1 MEMGGLRTDACRM
14 IENQIM
20 LQKRI
25 SLSWWRSLLSKSV
38 RAWQPMAQAF
48 REELERRLS
57 RTSKSEDLKQNLVEA
72 PVPEVSAE
80 ASAEAEVPAE
90 VPRVSSAA
98 LSLSF
103 SARETEVEALAP
115 RSLLSPI
122 AGSGSSSSS
131 SPRTFVSQGSRGR
144 APSDVVRAESTGLL
158 GLGGSRSTWG
168 RRLLEADVRS
178 LRAELQEERARSSR
192 LAAELRHA
200 QAKVEK
206 LQGQLDL
213 QRERDELLQ
222 DLDSSLREMKTSHT
236 SEQKEAMKETKA
248 QEKQEKK
255 ALMAELAKIEKMRA
269 EREKDRLHKLKQAK
283 GKSKGKRSA
292 AEAGLPTKEPEI
304 RDID

>member
-1 MEMGGLRTDACRM
+1 
-14 IENQIM
+14 
-20 LQKRI
+20 
-25 SLSWWRSLLSKSV
+25 
-38 RAWQPMAQAF
+38 MAQAF

-57 RTSKSEDLKQNLVEA
+57 KTSKSEDLKQVLVEA
-72 PVPEVSAE
+72 PVTEVSTEALAE
-80 ASAEAEVPAE
+80 APTEVTAEAPN
-90 VPRVSSAA
+90 VSVSTA
-98 LSLSF
+98 LSLNF

-131 SPRTFVSQGSRGR
+131 SPRTFVSQGSRR
-144 APSDVVRAESTGLL
+144 TLDVARTGSTGLL
-158 GLGGSRSTWG
+158 GLGHGGHGVGSASLASRSSAGSASTWG
-168 RRLLEADVRS
+168 RQLLEADVRS
-178 LRAELQEERARSSR
+178 LRAQLQEERARSSR
-192 LAAELRHA
+192 LAAELHHA
-200 QAKVEK
+200 QANVQK

-222 DLDSSLREMKTSHT
+222 DLDSSLREMKTSQT

-269 EREKDRLHKLKQAK
+269 EREKDRLQKLKQAK

>member
-1 MEMGGLRTDACRM
+1 
-14 IENQIM
+14 
-20 LQKRI
+20 
-25 SLSWWRSLLSKSV
+25 
-38 RAWQPMAQAF
+38 MAQAF

-222 DLDSSLREMKTSHT
+222 DLDSSLRQEQTRKGGRVCRSICALLGRPQTST
-236 SEQKEAMKETKA
+236 
-248 QEKQEKK
+248 
-255 ALMAELAKIEKMRA
+255 
-269 EREKDRLHKLKQAK
+269 
-283 GKSKGKRSA
+283 
-292 AEAGLPTKEPEI
+292 
-304 RDID
+304 

>member
-1 MEMGGLRTDACRM
+1 M

-38 RAWQPMAQAF
+38 RAWQPMAQARPVWGTGTACPDCPAQAF

-72 PVPEVSAE
+72 PVAE

-131 SPRTFVSQGSRGR
+131 SPRTFVSQGSRSLADESSFCWRCLPKSRDAAAFSRRESSFGR
-144 APSDVVRAESTGLL
+144 GARGEHRPPWPRRFAVHL
-158 GLGGSRSTWG
+158 G
-168 RRLLEADVRS
+168 
-178 LRAELQEERARSSR
+178 
-192 LAAELRHA
+192 
-200 QAKVEK
+200 
-206 LQGQLDL
+206 
-213 QRERDELLQ
+213 
-222 DLDSSLREMKTSHT
+222 
-236 SEQKEAMKETKA
+236 
-248 QEKQEKK
+248 
-255 ALMAELAKIEKMRA
+255 
-269 EREKDRLHKLKQAK
+269 
-283 GKSKGKRSA
+283 
-292 AEAGLPTKEPEI
+292 
-304 RDID
+304 